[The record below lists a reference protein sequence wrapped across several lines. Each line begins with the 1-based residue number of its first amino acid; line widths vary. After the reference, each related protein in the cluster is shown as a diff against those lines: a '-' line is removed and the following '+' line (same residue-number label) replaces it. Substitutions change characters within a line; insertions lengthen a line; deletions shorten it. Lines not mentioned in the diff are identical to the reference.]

1 MIQKNMDGNSFLV
14 DTNIIIDYDKGKDP
28 LLKKYFQ
35 TKKILVVSTITVFEY
50 YSAKQLENKD
60 FSEKADLLFSFF
72 KIQEVNS
79 EIAKV
84 AAYLNRRYNLYKKI
98 GVGDII
104 IAATSFYLEAPLL
117 TKNQK
122 HFKLIPNLKFAP
134 LKV

>member
-1 MIQKNMDGNSFLV
+1 MIQKNMDGNSVLV
-14 DTNIIIDYDKGKDP
+14 DTNVIIDYDKGKDP

-50 YSAKQLENKD
+50 YSAKQLKDKD
-60 FSEKADLLFSFF
+60 FLEKADLLFSYF

-98 GVGDII
+98 GVNDII
-104 IAATSFYLEAPLL
+104 IAATSFYLEIPLL
-117 TKNQK
+117 TKNKK
-122 HFKLIPNLKFAP
+122 HFKLIPNLKFAS
-134 LKV
+134 LKI

>member
-1 MIQKNMDGNSFLV
+1 MIQKNMDGNSVLV
-14 DTNIIIDYDKGKDP
+14 DTNVIIDYDKGKDP

-60 FSEKADLLFSFF
+60 FSEKSDLLFSFF
-72 KIQEVNS
+72 KIQEFNS

-104 IAATSFYLEAPLL
+104 IAATSFYLEVPLL